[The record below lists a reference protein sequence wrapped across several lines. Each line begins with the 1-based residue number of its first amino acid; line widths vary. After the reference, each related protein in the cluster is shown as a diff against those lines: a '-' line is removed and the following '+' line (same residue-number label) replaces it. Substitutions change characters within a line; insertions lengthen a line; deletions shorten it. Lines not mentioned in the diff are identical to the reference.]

1 MKNDVM
7 PSIVQMDAD
16 ELKTLLTEVK
26 ETVAT
31 DPIALGITMPKKETN
46 PSFGAAD
53 LWNIRRTAKSAS
65 SMMRR

>member
-16 ELKTLLTEVK
+16 ELKNLLTEVK

-31 DPIALGITMPKKETN
+31 GFTMPAQTKPLFTV
-46 PSFGAAD
+46 AD
-53 LWNIRRTAKSAS
+53 LWSIRSKSKSAS
-65 SMMRR
+65 SMVRR